1 MTQTLSPKDDELGIL
16 LEMSARQLDHS
27 ADPAAFLE
35 WIADAGPLLAPSLAA
50 QLDPATGPA
59 SQFFRLIGAH
69 IYNQTPLATHDFTL
83 QPLPAPTR
91 NQPCLCGSGRKYKH
105 CCIDLEG
112 LPFLP
117 NYNMLRHVL
126 DNCPQKTLAELPATA
141 VDTYAVADTAEQ
153 WLAEGDTRRA
163 LALLEP
169 WFKTGEPLNR
179 RHEPLFDLLM
189 TIYLDEDNPRKRKRL
204 LEQACSARDTSIRV
218 SAWQRKATIL
228 IDAGDKEGAWE
239 AFVEA
244 QRLDP
249 ESPSLCFLELTLLCA
264 TGEIEQAKERAA
276 FWLARLK
283 RQRDIT
289 PETLELLA
297 ECTRDPEG
305 TLFGPPVI
313 GGVPA
318 MGEAPEDIARLIELL
333 PAAPQPAACY
343 ELRCHG
349 TEAML
354 VPGTAMARLEM
365 EWDRQARTTGP
376 SQTQAPFD
384 QPDIWHNAPR
394 WLALLHSQPEL
405 WQSFQVLDDL
415 VSDIDIPGGE
425 AEHFQI
431 LGSLLDRAA
440 ALLDCNLE
448 AADPNGDYTLPWLML
463 ENRPALRL
471 LAHSAAHTQY
481 LEGYS
486 PTFTRRA
493 EQLMRLN
500 PNDNTGMRD
509 ALSDAYIANNEFGKA
524 IELAQKFSDDMLC
537 AVPLNHV
544 LALYLDDQKGR
555 ALSLLAD
562 IADRFAVAI
571 DMLLADNPEPPEL
584 SEFGVRIGGE
594 DEAWLYRESALAL
607 WQRGGALGWLRQS
620 VRAIRQQG
628 R

>member
-1 MTQTLSPKDDELGIL
+1 MTQTLSPKDDELGTL
-16 LEMSARQLDHS
+16 LEMSARQLGQS

-50 QLDPATGPA
+50 QLDPATGPV
-59 SQFFRLIGAH
+59 SQFFRLMGAH
-69 IYNQTPLATHDFTL
+69 IYNQTPLATHNFTL
-83 QPLPAPTR
+83 QPLPTPTR
-91 NQPCLCGSGRKYKH
+91 NQPCFCGSGRKYKQ
-105 CCIDLEG
+105 CCIALEDLP
-112 LPFLP
+112 LLP

-126 DNCPQKTLAELPATA
+126 DQFPQTTLGELPATA

-204 LEQACSARDTSIRV
+204 LEQACNAKDKGIRA

-228 IDAGDKEGAWE
+228 IDAGDEAGAWD
-239 AFVEA
+239 AFAKA

-249 ESPSLCFLELTLLCA
+249 DSPSLSFLELTLLCA

-283 RQRDIT
+283 RQRNISPD
-289 PETLELLA
+289 TLDMLA
-297 ECTRDPEG
+297 ECTHDPEG
-305 TLFGPPVI
+305 ALLGI
-313 GGVPA
+313 LAESG
-318 MGEAPEDIARLIELL
+318 APEDVDIARMLELL
-333 PAAPQPAACY
+333 RAAPPPAACY
-343 ELRCHG
+343 ELRGHG

-354 VPGTAMARLEM
+354 VPGDAMARLEM
-365 EWDRQARTTGP
+365 EWERQARATEP
-376 SQTQAPFD
+376 SQTSAPLD
-384 QPDIWHNAPR
+384 YPDIWHNAAR
-394 WLALLHSQPEL
+394 WLALLQSQPKL
-405 WQSFQVLDDL
+405 WHSFRVLDDL
-415 VSDIDIPGGE
+415 VADFDIAGGE
-425 AEHFQI
+425 AEHFQV
-431 LGSLLDRAA
+431 LGPLLDRAA
-440 ALLDCNLE
+440 ALLDCNLDV
-448 AADPNGDYTLPWLML
+448 ANAKGDYTLPWLML

-471 LAHSAAHTQY
+471 LAHSALHTQY
-481 LEGYS
+481 IEGYS
-486 PTFTRRA
+486 STFIRRA

-509 ALSDAYIANNEFGKA
+509 ALSSAYIANSEFGKA
-524 IELAQKFSDDMLC
+524 IELARQFAGDALC
-537 AVPLNHV
+537 TVPLNHV

-562 IADRFAVAI
+562 IAGRFEVAI

-584 SEFGVRIGGE
+584 SEFGVRVGGA
-594 DEAWLYRESALAL
+594 DEAWLYRESARAL

-620 VRAIRQQG
+620 VRAIRQKQ